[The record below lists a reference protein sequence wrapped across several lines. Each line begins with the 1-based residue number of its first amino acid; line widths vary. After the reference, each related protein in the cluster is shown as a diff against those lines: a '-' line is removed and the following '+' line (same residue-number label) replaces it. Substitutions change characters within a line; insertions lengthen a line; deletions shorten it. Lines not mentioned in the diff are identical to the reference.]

1 MRTGSLMYS
10 QYLMLPL
17 KYRWCQL
24 LALITLQPFSDCRN
38 SCVFLITLACSGFK
52 VESRRSTSVVVT
64 SRFGSRS
71 ISFVIAFVKYSLKH
85 FFSIFFTDAFLV
97 RSSGWSRWLIFLGTI
112 TWTIFK
118 RSSSLVTLS
127 VDWALNASQSMSAFW
142 SFCNPSSSLTWQKY
156 GSTTLSNRLLSHTRC
171 SSVLDYSL
179 NKIHWGI
186 QQMQVTVF
194 TVQIKWKGNIFP
206 VIVSSKVT
214 VMPRLSFPPFLET
227 CFDPVSAIAT
237 FSVGTILT
245 VFDQCLE
252 LAHLLCCNLTQL
264 TQHHYGVVF

>member
-1 MRTGSLMYS
+1 MRS
-10 QYLMLPL
+10 
-17 KYRWCQL
+17 W
-24 LALITLQPFSDCRN
+24 
-38 SCVFLITLACSGFK
+38 
-52 VESRRSTSVVVT
+52 STHW
-64 SRFGSRS
+64 S
-71 ISFVIAFVKYSLKH
+71 IFHSIFP
-85 FFSIFFTDAFLV
+85 FFSIFFTDAFVLKS
-97 RSSGWSRWLIFLGTI
+97 RGWSRWVIFLSTT

-227 CFDPVSAIAT
+227 CFHPVSAILT
-237 FSVGTILT
+237 FSVGTNFDGVWSMFRISSSDMLHFNTADAISLWSCVLPKMKMLLWVLT
-245 VFDQCLE
+245 M
-252 LAHLLCCNLTQL
+252 LLPYVETCSVQWL
-264 TQHHYGVVF
+264 